1 MTLIAPAESTR
12 WWRPLQKGDR
22 RAFWA
27 MLIVPTF
34 LFVVP
39 ALLGHP
45 AIEGDNLIQNFPL
58 RVLSGQQI
66 ASGHLPLFNPLA
78 DSGTPL
84 LGGLNAGALY
94 PLTVIFAFVPAIAAW
109 IINCV
114 AVYLI
119 AATGMFAL
127 LRWHGLR
134 SLSSFAAAM
143 SFAYSGAMIGQLVHL
158 GVVQGFAFIPW
169 AVLIL
174 VSLSRRL
181 SLEPPTTSWRR
192 YLRITKPWIWGYALL
207 WGLTFL
213 TGEPRG
219 IAEIELLTLIVGPS
233 VLLIRSSYWMAA
245 WRARF
250 AYVIA
255 LVAGLAWGS
264 AIGLVQLL
272 PGESFISVSERASIS
287 YNYFG
292 AGSLVVRWT
301 SLLFIPDIFG
311 GNGAAGQPGFFAH
324 YNLPEVTGY
333 AGVLALIATF
343 GFISKLTRRGW
354 KGEDRDYILYFVI
367 LVVGLFA
374 TWGYYTP
381 LGHIYRVIPLYGS
394 TRLQSRNIIL
404 ADFAMSALLGWW
416 LHRLE
421 THRRAEAGLEG
432 RRKYFTL
439 APAFVVIALSVALF
453 AWGPNIVS
461 YLGVFPPQVDFA
473 QDMHLSFGL
482 HLAVAL
488 VAVVTLLRWRPSKN
502 FMRVLM
508 SVLVVDVVV
517 FIVLCA
523 TSLLGGYGPS
533 EPSRSHAVALLGTNG
548 RTALVDRGG
557 EHAKQFQ
564 ALGEPNLNVFTKLP
578 SVQGYGSLIAGIYD
592 GSTGTHPQASVD
604 PCRLADGTF
613 TQLRLATLAVSFSQ
627 LGHNV
632 NIPVPPEP
640 NCRMAPSSVRSDRYF
655 GQILHVHKVVLHGRG
670 GQPVSTGTVYLTLLD
685 WNGRGVGPVL
695 HESGANMM
703 TFIIPGPTP
712 KAAGFEVTSKKLIS
726 IGDAYVQQLAPIRET
741 YLLNSPMQEAL
752 DSSKWRL
759 TNTVGTF
766 SVFKAETVKPSVW
779 LTTPSN
785 GSVSHVKNAAWGDTW
800 VDVNASSAVTLVRS
814 MDYLPGWRATAV
826 NLKSGKSQ
834 SLKVTRNGLIE
845 QVMVPTGDWRIHFHY
860 HAPHIELGLAG
871 SLAGTALIIGVGAY
885 FVVDERRR
893 REDKVRS

>member
-1 MTLIAPAESTR
+1 MAILA
-12 WWRPLQKGDR
+12 
-22 RAFWA
+22 
-27 MLIVPTF
+27 VPTF
-34 LFVVP
+34 LFVIP

-78 DSGTPL
+78 DAGTPL

-109 IINCV
+109 IFNCV
-114 AVYLI
+114 AVYVI
-119 AATGMFAL
+119 AASGMFAL

-134 SLSSFAAAM
+134 TLSSFAAAM

-181 SLEPPTTSWRR
+181 SLEPASTSWRR
-192 YLRITKPWIWGYALL
+192 YARFTTPWIFGYALL

-219 IAEIELLTLIVGPS
+219 IAEIELVTLIVAPS
-233 VLLIRSSYWMAA
+233 VLLIRSSYWIAA
-245 WRARF
+245 WRARL

-255 LVAGLAWGS
+255 LAIGLAWGS

-272 PGESFISVSERASIS
+272 PGESFISVSERATIS

-311 GNGAAGQPGFFAH
+311 GNAAAGQPGFFAH

-354 KGEDRDYILYFVI
+354 KGEDRDYVVYIVI

-381 LGHIYRVIPLYGS
+381 LGHIYRAIPLYGS

-404 ADFAMSALLGWW
+404 ADFAMSVLLGWW
-416 LHRLE
+416 LHRLQ
-421 THRRAEAGLEG
+421 THRRSEAGLEG
-432 RRKYFTL
+432 PRKYFTL
-439 APAFVVIALSVALF
+439 APAFAVIALCVALF
-453 AWGPNIVS
+453 AWGPSIVS
-461 YLGVFPPQVDFA
+461 YLGVFPPQVDLA
-473 QDMHLSFGL
+473 RDMHLSYGL

-488 VAVVTLLRWRPSKN
+488 VAVVTLLRWRTSKN
-502 FMRVLM
+502 FMRIMM
-508 SVLVVDVVV
+508 SVLVVDILV

-533 EPSRSHAVALLGTNG
+533 EPSRSQAVALFGTNG
-548 RTALVDRGG
+548 RTALVDHGG

-564 ALGEPNLNVFTKLP
+564 ALGEPNMNVFTKLA

-613 TQLRLATLAVSFSQ
+613 TQLRLAAVAVSYSQ
-627 LGHNV
+627 LSHNV
-632 NIPVPPEP
+632 NVPVPPAP
-640 NCRMAPSSVRSDRYF
+640 NCRMAPATPKAGRYF
-655 GQILHVHKVVLHGRG
+655 GQLLRVHTVVVHGRG
-670 GQPVSTGTVYLTLLD
+670 GQPVSTGTVYFSLLAG
-685 WNGRGVGPVL
+685 NGRRVGPVL
-695 HESGANMM
+695 HELGANLISF
-703 TFIIPGPTP
+703 TIPGRTYE
-712 KAAGFEVTSKKLIS
+712 AAGFELFSKQVVS
-726 IGDAYVQQLAPIRET
+726 VGEAYVQQLAPIRET
-741 YLLNSPMQEAL
+741 YQLNSPMQEAL
-752 DSSKWRL
+752 DSSTWRL
-759 TNTVGTF
+759 TDTVGTF
-766 SVFKAETVKPSVW
+766 SVFKAETVKPPVW
-779 LTTPSN
+779 LAASSN
-785 GSVSHVKNAAWGDTW
+785 GTVSHVKNAAWGDTW
-800 VDVNASSAVTLVRS
+800 VDVNAHSAVTLVRS

-826 NLKSGKSQ
+826 NMKTGTSEA
-834 SLKVTRNGLIE
+834 LKVTRNGLIQ
-845 QVMVPTGDWRIHFHY
+845 QVTVPSGEWRIHFHY

-871 SLAGTALIIGVGAY
+871 SLAGSGLVIAVGAY
-885 FVVDERRR
+885 LVIDERRR